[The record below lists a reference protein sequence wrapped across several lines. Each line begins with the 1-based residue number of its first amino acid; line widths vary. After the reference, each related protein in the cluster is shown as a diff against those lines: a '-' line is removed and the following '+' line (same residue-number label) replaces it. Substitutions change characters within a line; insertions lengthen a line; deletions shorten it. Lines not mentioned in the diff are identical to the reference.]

1 MYPLNMNE
9 TKIVEKFNNLIDFI
23 KVKESAL
30 VAFSGGVDSS
40 LLVYACM
47 RADIKLLAVNFHS
60 YLYDKQELLN
70 AISFL
75 KNYNI
80 NYNIFPID
88 PLNDIEDIRTNPK
101 NRCYLCKKYLFRD
114 LNELKTISNL
124 RHIYDGSNKD
134 DMQTHR
140 PGMIALKEYNVISP
154 LAELGY
160 TKQDVRD
167 AAKLYG
173 LVMHNKP
180 SLSCFM
186 TRFEYDKEITIGMIK
201 KINHT
206 EKSLIQMGLTS
217 ARCRVHGD
225 DTLLRIELSDS
236 DMIQVVHTLK
246 DQILVSLDKFGYKY
260 ISIDLAG
267 SRSGS
272 MDL

>member
-1 MYPLNMNE
+1 MNE
-9 TKIVEKFNNLIDFI
+9 TMVVEKFNNLIGFI
-23 KVKESAL
+23 KERESAL

-40 LLVYACM
+40 LLTYACM

-60 YLYDKQELLN
+60 YLYDKQELLD
-70 AISFL
+70 AINFL

-114 LNELKTISNL
+114 LGELKSTTDL
-124 RHIYDGSNKD
+124 KHIYDGSNKD
-134 DMQTHR
+134 DMKTIR
-140 PGMIALKEYNVISP
+140 PGTRALKEYNVISP

-160 TKQDVRD
+160 SKQDVRD

-173 LVMHNKP
+173 LVMYDKP

-186 TRFEYDKEITIGMIK
+186 TRFEYDKDITIGMIK
-201 KINHT
+201 KINQT
-206 EKSLIQMGLTS
+206 ERTLIQMGLTS

-225 DTLLRIELSDS
+225 NVILRIELNDS
-236 DMIQVVHTLK
+236 DMAQVIPTLK
-246 DQILVSLDKFGYKY
+246 NEILVNLNKFGYKH
-260 ISIDLAG
+260 ICLDLEG

-272 MDL
+272 MDV

>member
-1 MYPLNMNE
+1 MNE

-23 KVKESAL
+23 KVRESAL

-60 YLYDKQELLN
+60 YLYDKQELLD

-80 NYNIFPID
+80 NYNIFPVD
-88 PLNDIEDIRTNPK
+88 PLNDIEDINTNPR

-114 LNELKTISNL
+114 LDELKTTTNL
-124 RHIYDGSNKD
+124 KYIYDGSNRD
-134 DMQTHR
+134 DLKSVR
-140 PGMIALKEYNVISP
+140 PGIVALKEYNVISP
-154 LAELGY
+154 LAELDY
-160 TKQDVRD
+160 SKQDVRD

-173 LVMHNKP
+173 LVSHDKP

-186 TRFEYDKEITIGMIK
+186 TRFEYDKDITVGMIK

-206 EKSLIQMGLTS
+206 ERSLIQMGLTS

-225 DTLLRIELSDS
+225 NAILRIELNDA
-236 DMIQVVHTLK
+236 DMIQVVHSLKDEILVTLK
-246 DQILVSLDKFGYKY
+246 KFEYKH
-260 ISIDLAG
+260 ICLDLAG
-267 SRSGS
+267 FRSGS